1 MPALLSLSFKKEEY
15 WSEDGC
21 KKEALILMKILTLI
35 RNSSKAKKKVFKFI
49 YTRERLSVSPFKT
62 NINLLQLSQLG

>member
-1 MPALLSLSFKKEEY
+1 MLPLSFKKEEY

-35 RNSSKAKKKVFKFI
+35 RDSSKAKKKVFFKFI